1 MADAGRLTLAAGLVA
16 RAVHTAVS
24 CGLDRESVLAELG
37 LDPAAL
43 QDRDNRLPVE
53 AFARAWQLMS
63 SRLPGRVLALD
74 WITSWDVTDTGVL
87 GYVLLQLRTVGEALE
102 AAIRYAHLIN
112 QGAQAALRK
121 GSPTSRMGFE
131 LQPDLLAIQQLP
143 EAMLAGMVLLLRRSV
158 DPSFR
163 PLAARFPHPA
173 TERTPALERYFG
185 APVLHEAGEVS
196 IEVPSELLDR
206 PLPNA
211 DPVLAG
217 YLRKQADLLLER
229 LAVPKAVSRDCARRI
244 AERLGSGEP
253 SQTSIARQ
261 MGMSE
266 RTLQRRLAAEG
277 STFNELL
284 EEARRT
290 IAFSYLADRKLA
302 AYEVSFLL
310 GYREPATFFRA
321 FKRWTGKTP
330 QQYRAT
336 AIHA

>member
-1 MADAGRLTLAAGLVA
+1 MADAGHPTCAAGIVA
-16 RAVHTAVS
+16 RAIHTAVS
-24 CGLDRESVLAELG
+24 CGLDRELVLSELG
-37 LDPAAL
+37 VDLAAL
-43 QDRDNRLPVE
+43 EDRDGRLPVE
-53 AFARAWQLMS
+53 TFARAWQLMS

-74 WITSWDVTDTGVL
+74 WITSWKITDTGVL
-87 GYVLLQLRTVGEALE
+87 GYVLLQLRTVGEALDV
-102 AAIRYAHLIN
+102 ATRYAGLVN
-112 QGAQAALRK
+112 QGAQVRLQK
-121 GSPTSRMGFE
+121 GSPTSRAGFE
-131 LQPDLLAIQQLP
+131 LLPSLLAIQQLP
-143 EAMLAGMVLLLRRSV
+143 EAMLAGLVLMLRGHV
-158 DPSFR
+158 DQSFI
-163 PLAARFPHPA
+163 PLAARFSHPA
-173 TERTPALERYFG
+173 TTRTPALERYFG

-196 IEVPSELLDR
+196 IEVPTELLDR

-217 YLRKQADLLLER
+217 YLHKQADLLLER
-229 LAVPKAVSRDCARRI
+229 LGAPKAVSRECARRI
-244 AERLGSGEP
+244 AERLGAGEP

-284 EEARRT
+284 DDARRT

-330 QQYRAT
+330 VEYRASL
-336 AIHA
+336 A